1 MKEKREKTSS
11 KGYLLILI
19 IFCGLLVFFIFK
31 GIKHN
36 QEIKTYSGSTIGLAN
51 SFKYYTK
58 TKDLNYYF
66 YINDQKIISKTSGN
80 DLYNKNLKKFYQIK
94 YDISNPENNHIIMS
108 NHLKPDSLTLVKAGF
123 TYKKYYEHDIATNT
137 YRERY
142 RWQ

>member
-19 IFCGLLVFFIFK
+19 IFCGLLVFFK

-94 YDISNPENNHIIMS
+94 YDISNPENNHIVLS
-108 NHLKPDSLTLVKAGF
+108 KHLQPDSLTLVNAGF
-123 TYKKYYEHDIATNT
+123 TYKKYYEHDIVTNT
-137 YRERY
+137 YIEHYKWR
-142 RWQ
+142 